1 MRMNANFESSLA
13 VEPIPGDDLRWR
25 LIRPLIYRV
34 HSGRGQLSITVPRG
48 FVTDF
53 ASIPRVFW
61 RVILP
66 TGSHREAAVIHD
78 YLYAVGDRHKA
89 VADAIFLEAMTVLG
103 VPRWRRWAMFFAVL
117 CFGWHAWNAHR
128 QRDPDF

>member
-1 MRMNANFESSLA
+1 MNARFENSLL

-25 LIRPLIYRV
+25 LMRTLTYRV
-34 HSGRGQLSITVPRG
+34 NSGRGQLSISVPRG
-48 FVTDF
+48 FITDF

-66 TGSHREAAVIHD
+66 TGRHREAAVVHD

-103 VPRWRRWAMFFAVL
+103 VPRWRRWVMFFAVL
-117 CFGWHAWNAHR
+117 FFGGKAWNGHR
-128 QRDPDF
+128 QRDTVF